1 MDEHQQ
7 NTIAI
12 AELKGDLKA
21 IRAENDA
28 METRIDASLDRLR
41 TDIRA
46 DMEKRDKE
54 TIQRDKETI
63 QRDKDNQRWIVG
75 VGIAQMVI
83 IIAIIAAGFAFLG
96 ILIGLPN

>member
-54 TIQRDKETI
+54 TIQRDK
-63 QRDKDNQRWIVG
+63 DNQRWIVG